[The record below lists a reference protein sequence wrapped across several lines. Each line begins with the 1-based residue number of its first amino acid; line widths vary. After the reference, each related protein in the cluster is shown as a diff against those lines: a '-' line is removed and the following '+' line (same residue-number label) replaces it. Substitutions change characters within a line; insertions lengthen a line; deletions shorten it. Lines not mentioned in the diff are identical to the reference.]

1 MRKKKLTKTLAVLLT
16 AGMLTQTMPLSVLA
30 ENVEASYEASM
41 SGTESNT
48 GKVSATEAGNT
59 STVGGENGHRT
70 PQQKTHLMWEI
81 PRTPT
86 QLRVTLRIRSRVSN
100 AHRSRIQ

>member
-59 STVGGENGHRT
+59 STVWGG
-70 PQQKTHLMWEI
+70 
-81 PRTPT
+81 
-86 QLRVTLRIRSRVSN
+86 
-100 AHRSRIQ
+100 